1 MKEMKDMML
10 QQNEFVLR
18 QQIVR
23 ADNETAELERSVQ
36 HITVGGSTEADEES
50 EQSKEE
56 LLEELKRQQAAN
68 TTLRDM
74 CEEALSQ
81 TVYERTGQK
90 IKGVKATNDSSAIAG
105 FINTSGEEL
114 KINQDISDVT
124 ADNRSFTAAGV
135 IGNVDF
141 NDLRPGWSGGDNARR
156 KS

>member
-10 QQNEFVLR
+10 QQNEVVLR
-18 QQIVR
+18 QQVAR
-23 ADNETAELERSVQ
+23 ADNETAEIERSLQ

-56 LLEELKRQQAAN
+56 LLKELKRQQAAN

-81 TVYERTGQK
+81 TVSERTGQK
-90 IKGVKATNDSSAIAG
+90 IKGVKATNDSSALAG
-105 FINTSGEEL
+105 FINTSGDESR
-114 KINQDISDVT
+114 IDQDISNVT
-124 ADNRSFTAAGV
+124 ADTRSFAAAGV

-141 NDLRPGWSGGDNARR
+141 KDLRPGLLGGENARR
-156 KS
+156 MS